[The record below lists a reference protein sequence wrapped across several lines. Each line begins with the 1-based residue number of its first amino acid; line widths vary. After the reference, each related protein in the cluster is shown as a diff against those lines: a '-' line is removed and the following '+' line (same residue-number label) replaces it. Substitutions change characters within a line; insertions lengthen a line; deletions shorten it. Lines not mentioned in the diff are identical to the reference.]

1 LKVESMAAPIGNQN
15 AKNAKRWQYALRRA
29 LARAEGTIDS
39 GLDKIADK
47 VVAAAIAGERWAV
60 EEVGNREDG
69 KPAQAVAVSGDGEG
83 GAIPLSLSVG
93 YVDPATT
100 ET

>member
-1 LKVESMAAPIGNQN
+1 MAGAPVGNQN

-47 VVAAAIAGERWAV
+47 VVTAAIAGERWAV

-69 KPAQAVAVSGDGEG
+69 KPAQAVTVAGDDEG
-83 GAIPLSLSVG
+83 GPIKHSLTVA
-93 YVDPATT
+93 YADPATT